1 MKSILDKIFKR
12 TNNLDYISKEIK
24 NLSKRPHINKIFKL
38 INNFSLDSEIRYVGG
53 CVRKIIKKELVD
65 DIDLATN
72 LSPSEVTDILKKNDI
87 DFYDTGLEHGTI
99 TVIIEENKI
108 EITSLREDIK
118 TDGRHA
124 EVKFSKDWKK
134 DALRRDFT
142 FNAIY
147 SDAEGNLF
155 DPFNGKDDLES
166 GQIKF
171 VGNPEQRIKE
181 DFLRII
187 RYLRF
192 FLSYSSNQHDLEV
205 IRIIKK
211 NLNGLSSLSKE
222 RLLDELKK
230 YVSSKLLT
238 KLSNDKISLEL
249 FEIIFPQLKKIKY
262 FSKPNTFAKKKIYE
276 ADFMFLISIL
286 IIDGSDN
293 PDYFFYKF
301 NISKKDQKRLENIND
316 FYREKITIRS
326 FSENNLNKIFYFYG
340 KQTVIDILSYKL
352 FISKRIDQNL
362 INFLESFQS
371 KVMPFMPIGAKVLMN
386 KYKIPEGKT
395 LGIKLKMIEKEWV
408 KNNFYISEKEIEKI
422 VNS

>member
-205 IRIIKK
+205 IKIIKK

>member
-24 NLSKRPHINKIFKL
+24 NLSNQPHINKIFKL

-171 VGNPEQRIKE
+171 IGNPEQRIKE

-192 FLSYSSNQHDLEV
+192 FLSYSSNQHDLMV

-211 NLNGLSSLSKE
+211 NLKGLSNLSKE

-249 FEIIFPQLKKIKY
+249 FEMIFPQLKKIKY
-262 FSKPNTFAKKKIYE
+262 FSKPNTFARKKK
-276 ADFMFLISIL
+276 
-286 IIDGSDN
+286 
-293 PDYFFYKF
+293 
-301 NISKKDQKRLENIND
+301 
-316 FYREKITIRS
+316 
-326 FSENNLNKIFYFYG
+326 
-340 KQTVIDILSYKL
+340 
-352 FISKRIDQNL
+352 
-362 INFLESFQS
+362 
-371 KVMPFMPIGAKVLMN
+371 
-386 KYKIPEGKT
+386 
-395 LGIKLKMIEKEWV
+395 
-408 KNNFYISEKEIEKI
+408 
-422 VNS
+422 

>member
-205 IRIIKK
+205 IKIIKK

-352 FISKRIDQNL
+352 FISKGIDQNL
-362 INFLESFQS
+362 INLLESFQS
-371 KVMPFMPIGAKVLMN
+371 KVMPSMPIGAKVLMN

>member
-205 IRIIKK
+205 IKIIKK

-238 KLSNDKISLEL
+238 KLSNNKISLEL

-352 FISKRIDQNL
+352 FISKGIDQNL
-362 INFLESFQS
+362 INLLESFQS
-371 KVMPFMPIGAKVLMN
+371 KVMPSMPIGAKVLMN

>member
-99 TVIIEENKI
+99 TVIIEGNKI

-238 KLSNDKISLEL
+238 KLSNNKISLEL

>member
-1 MKSILDKIFKR
+1 MKSILDKIFER
-12 TNNLDYISKEIK
+12 TNNLYYISKEIK
-24 NLSKRPHINKIFKL
+24 NLSKQPHINKIFKL

-53 CVRKIIKKELVD
+53 CVRKIIKKESVD

-72 LSPSEVTDILKKNDI
+72 LSPYEVTDILKKNDI

-192 FLSYSSNQHDLEV
+192 FLSYSSNQHDLMV

-211 NLNGLSSLSKE
+211 NLKGLSNLSKE

-249 FEIIFPQLKKIKY
+249 FEMIFPQLKKIKY
-262 FSKPNTFAKKKIYE
+262 FSKPNTFAQKKIDE
-276 ADFMFLISIL
+276 ADFIFLISIL

-301 NISKKDQKRLENIND
+301 NISKKDQKRLENINN

-326 FSENNLNKIFYFYG
+326 FSENNLNKLFYFYG

-352 FISKRIDQNL
+352 FTSKRIDQNL
-362 INFLESFQS
+362 INFFESFQS
-371 KVMPFMPIGAKVLMN
+371 KVMPLMPIGAKILMN

-395 LGIKLKMIEKEWV
+395 LGVKLKMIEKEWV